1 MLKKIVTLL
10 LGLCLLLY
18 PFAVYLGLNYVSP
31 FWLALGLLGLLLS
44 RLVMLRRVLD
54 KMPWLLPA
62 TAFGCLAIATSL
74 FTDSEIG
81 FKLYPLMVNVA
92 MLVVFAY
99 SILKPP
105 TVIETFARLQ
115 DPNLPDHALGYI
127 RKVTLVWCGFF
138 IINAS
143 ISAYTALFSS
153 FKIWTIYNGFVA
165 YILIGSLA
173 GVEFI
178 VRLFVQRRAVQ
189 RRAVQRQ
196 HANTV
201 ISTPQDAL
209 DKHAKEEV

>member
-1 MLKKIVTLL
+1 MLKKIVTVI

-31 FWLALGLLGLLLS
+31 FWLALVLLALLLS
-44 RLVMLRRVLD
+44 RLVMLRGVLN

-62 TAFGCLAIATSL
+62 SALGGLAIVTSL
-74 FTDSEIG
+74 FTDSDIG
-81 FKLYPLMVNVA
+81 FKLYPLMVNFA

-99 SILKPP
+99 SYLKPP

-115 DPNLPDHALGYI
+115 DPNLPDHALSYI

-143 ISAYTALFSS
+143 ISLYTALYSS
-153 FKIWTIYNGFVA
+153 FKVWTFYNGFIA

-173 GVEFI
+173 AIEFV
-178 VRLFVQRRAVQ
+178 VRLFVQRKHKNSSEVSS
-189 RRAVQRQ
+189 
-196 HANTV
+196 ANASIETA
-201 ISTPQDAL
+201 Q
-209 DKHAKEEV
+209 KED